1 MLGSICDLPMKQFRT
16 QADCQPMNSSY
27 YYLTIRGLDG
37 LMQEYFDHL
46 QALLQM
52 VSANRYAI
60 GIRTPWKLNI
70 FPSLFQQPASSA
82 NLSAPEYDF
91 IWTLGQADIEGGIV
105 LLNGVYL
112 GSLEQM
118 YSQTLTLQI
127 VQLVLAAV
135 LAAAFILLMLL
146 PFVQD
151 AWTETRRI
159 AELLAQLPAEIDVEA
174 MVARSLAAAS
184 AAGKAASKGQSSMP
198 SSSNRQMV

>member
-1 MLGSICDLPMKQFRT
+1 MLL
-16 QADCQPMNSSY
+16 
-27 YYLTIRGLDG
+27 
-37 LMQEYFDHL
+37 
-46 QALLQM
+46 
-52 VSANRYAI
+52 
-60 GIRTPWKLNI
+60 
-70 FPSLFQQPASSA
+70 QQPASYA
-82 NLSAPEYDF
+82 NLSAPEYNF

-112 GSLEQM
+112 QSLQQM

-184 AAGKAASKGQSSMP
+184 AASRASSKVQSSMP
-198 SSSNRQMV
+198 SSSNQQMV